1 MSKAV
6 DVAKTSTTAG
16 FHYLWGL
23 VISTVISSVGTI
35 FIANLLGSDLYGLYA
50 IALSVPNLLTIF
62 RDWGINSAMIR
73 YTAQYRVEGR
83 KSEVRSIF
91 MAGIVFELIL
101 GIALSL
107 VSFLFSGFIANSVYN
122 QPIVAPLIQIASISI
137 LAGGIINVASA
148 AFTGTEVTTY
158 NSVMLVCQSVIK
170 TFVII
175 GLVYAGLGTSGAV
188 VGYTVASIVAWL
200 IGIIFTLSL
209 YRKFPKPFSLK
220 LETLEYTKEMLK
232 YSIPLSLAA
241 IVSGFMAQFYVVI
254 LPWFVD
260 NSVIGNYGLSN
271 NFVVLIS
278 FFSLPI
284 TTMLFPAFSKLDVK
298 KDSETLRNIFQYSVK
313 YASLLVVPVA
323 ALVMCLSGPAVA
335 TLFGDKYSL
344 APLFLALSAIGYL
357 FTAAGNLSTGNIL
370 ASQGQTNLSLKI
382 TLLTV
387 VIGFPLGY
395 LLIMLFGVAGLIISS
410 AVAGIPGL
418 LFSLVWVKRNYG
430 LTVDWLS
437 STKILASSA
446 IAAVLT
452 YLFVGVISFSSLVE
466 LLLGVLVYAV
476 VLIGAILFTRA
487 LSLTDLKSLR
497 DMTGGLGSLSKI
509 FNAVLDILEKVMV
522 KLKLANY

>member
-1 MSKAV
+1 
-6 DVAKTSTTAG
+6 
-16 FHYLWGL
+16 
-23 VISTVISSVGTI
+23 
-35 FIANLLGSDLYGLYA
+35 
-50 IALSVPNLLTIF
+50 
-62 RDWGINSAMIR
+62 
-73 YTAQYRVEGR
+73 
-83 KSEVRSIF
+83 
-91 MAGIVFELIL
+91 
-101 GIALSL
+101 
-107 VSFLFSGFIANSVYN
+107 
-122 QPIVAPLIQIASISI
+122 
-137 LAGGIINVASA
+137 
-148 AFTGTEVTTY
+148 
-158 NSVMLVCQSVIK
+158 
-170 TFVII
+170 
-175 GLVYAGLGTSGAV
+175 
-188 VGYTVASIVAWL
+188 
-200 IGIIFTLSL
+200 
-209 YRKFPKPFSLK
+209 
-220 LETLEYTKEMLK
+220 MLK
-232 YSIPLSLAA
+232 YAIPISLAN
-241 IVSGFMAQFYVVI
+241 IIGSFMLQFYFFI

-260 NSVIGNYGLSN
+260 NSIIGNYGLSN

-298 KDSETLRNIFQYSVK
+298 RDSETLKNIFQYSVK

-335 TLFGDKYSL
+335 TLFGNKYSL
-344 APLFLALSAIGYL
+344 APLFLALSSISYL

-370 ASQGQTNLSLKI
+370 VSQGQTNLNLKI